1 MNLPTFIV
9 LAALIAVIFL
19 TIRRLRRNKAAG
31 KTACGCSCGCGSCAD
46 CGGPA
51 DVRTS
56 KSHPEENVKK
66 TEEKPR

>member
-1 MNLPTFIV
+1 MNLPTMIV

-19 TIRRLRRNKAAG
+19 TIRRLRKNKAAG

-46 CGGPA
+46 CGTHTAARVSG
-51 DVRTS
+51 
-56 KSHPEENVKK
+56 SHPEEKINK